1 MSKLREG
8 DIAIFNTD
16 SGGNIQVINGEPVM
30 DGGFES
36 AVYITL
42 FGNNGDNL
50 WMNEYF
56 TEDEKIESAFMGF
69 MEASPIT
76 LSNINRAQEL
86 ALSDLQWFINV
97 GIADTITVVIDA
109 VTKNRVDVTIT
120 ILTNVEELFK
130 NIYEVNW
137 GFQENDS
144 ATGRII

>member
-120 ILTNVEELFK
+120 ILTNGEELFK